1 MKLFNKKKETAM
13 VPIEDCPV
21 VVSVPDIK
29 DYLVKEY
36 ERVNALVDE
45 NKRLEKAL
53 ELSREIKLKYDAA
66 LVTLDEYSKRLS
78 NADYEIAREK
88 QKTASAREEANIL
101 RDQLNSFKIKLNDAA
116 LTKEQ
121 MRDEI
126 IAFFKDDLIE
136 KIMCAKGNLSKQ
148 RAIDIIRGEKD
159 AEN

>member
-1 MKLFNKKKETAM
+1 M

-36 ERVNALVDE
+36 ERVNALVRE
-45 NKRLEKAL
+45 NKRLEETL

-78 NADYEIAREK
+78 NADSEIASEK

-126 IAFFKDDLIE
+126 IDFFKDDLIE

-148 RAIDIIRGEKD
+148 RVLDIIRGEKD